1 MQLALLLHFH
11 ALKSFFQRNE
21 LIHASYIKVHI
32 KIGKAHFVEIEYCNI
47 TLLPL
52 LKNHQL
58 GFWSIFAFFQ
68 DQEEKDGDPRGR
80 TSKEEGG
87 GGKKGP
93 EGWDRS
99 YARIHLSGKRF
110 CARIAQKSRTA
121 LFTFCSEKLEL
132 TADFSYLDCGSIER
146 TASPWDYGLYVLE
159 PNHVGRLGLPLQIRY
174 SQKVDV
180 LLPRWQTND
189 RPESRKE
196 VQKTWWQIKRKSCSR
211 QENTNR
217 WRWNGHT
224 SYGSGDIFA
233 QDLHQKNSW
242 VSFEFVCLYT

>member
-1 MQLALLLHFH
+1 MQLALLIHFR
-11 ALKSFFQRNE
+11 ALKSFFKRNQ

-32 KIGKAHFVEIEYCNI
+32 KIGKAHFLEIEYCNI

-99 YARIHLSGKRF
+99 YARIHLSGKRL
-110 CARIAQKSRTA
+110 CAKIAQRQKVQRSRAT
-121 LFTFCSEKLEL
+121 LFTFCFDRHFILRSFR
-132 TADFSYLDCGSIER
+132 TDC
-146 TASPWDYGLYVLE
+146 L
-159 PNHVGRLGLPLQIRY
+159 
-174 SQKVDV
+174 
-180 LLPRWQTND
+180 
-189 RPESRKE
+189 
-196 VQKTWWQIKRKSCSR
+196 
-211 QENTNR
+211 
-217 WRWNGHT
+217 
-224 SYGSGDIFA
+224 IFCTFA
-233 QDLHQKNSW
+233 
-242 VSFEFVCLYT
+242 